1 VNKVNILQIGPY
13 PEWDME
19 ALTKNFILHPY
30 YAAEDKSAFIARCAD
45 SIRGVAT
52 RGDRGLSRKLI
63 EALPHL
69 EIIAVYGVG
78 YDAVDLDAARERNIR
93 VTNTPDVLTK
103 DVADFGVTMMLAASR
118 GIIGGED
125 WVRSG
130 DWAEKG
136 MYPLKT
142 RVFGKRVGILG
153 LGRIGFEVAKRC
165 TAFEMDIAYSDLE
178 MKEGADQWSYIK
190 DPQALAYRSDYLFV
204 TTTGGAATKHIV
216 NKNVIEALG
225 PDGMLINISR
235 ASNIDEEALLTALE
249 NRTLG
254 YAALD
259 VFEDEPDL
267 NSRFLEIDNVM
278 LQPHQAS
285 GTVDTRKAMGRL
297 VRENLEAY
305 FSGRE
310 PLTPVI

>member
-1 VNKVNILQIGPY
+1 MNKVNILQIGPY
-13 PEWDME
+13 PDWDVE
-19 ALTKNFILHPY
+19 ALSKNFILHAY
-30 YAAEDKSAFIARCAD
+30 YAAEDKSAFISQCAD

-52 RGDRGLSRKLI
+52 RGDRGLSRELI

-103 DVADFGVTMMLAASR
+103 DVADFGVAMMLAASR
-118 GIIGGED
+118 GIIGGEN

-130 DWAEKG
+130 DWSQKG

-142 RVFGKRVGILG
+142 RVFGKRLGILG
-153 LGRIGFEVAKRC
+153 LGRIGSEVAKRC
-165 TAFEMDIAYSDLE
+165 AAFEMDIAYSDLE
-178 MKEGADQWSYIK
+178 VKEGADDWTYIK
-190 DPQALAYRSDYLFV
+190 DPRALAERSDYLFV
-204 TTTGGAATKHIV
+204 TTTGGAATRHIV
-216 NKNVIEALG
+216 DENVIEALG
-225 PDGMLINISR
+225 PEGMLINISR
-235 ASNIDEEALLTALE
+235 ASTIDENALLKALE
-249 NRTLG
+249 NKTLG

-259 VFEDEPDL
+259 VFEGEPRLDP
-267 NSRFLEIDNVM
+267 RFLELDNVL

-285 GTVDTRKAMGRL
+285 ATVDTRKEMGRL

-305 FSGRE
+305 FSGRQL
-310 PLTPVI
+310 LTPVI

>member
-1 VNKVNILQIGPY
+1 MDKVNVLQIGSY

-19 ALTKNFILHPY
+19 ALEKNFILHPY
-30 YAAEDKSAFIARCAD
+30 FTADDKDAFIAECSD
-45 SIRGVAT
+45 TVRGVAT
-52 RGDRGLSRKLI
+52 RGDLGLSRKLI

-69 EIIAVYGVG
+69 EIISVYGVG

-103 DVADFGVTMMLAASR
+103 DVADFGVAMMLAASR
-118 GIIGGED
+118 GIIGAEN

-130 DWAEKG
+130 DWVQKG

-153 LGRIGFEVAKRC
+153 LGRIGCEIARRC
-165 TAFEMDIAYSDLE
+165 TAFEMDIAYSDIE
-178 MKEGADQWSYIK
+178 TKEFAGEWSYIQ
-190 DPQALAYRSDYLFV
+190 DPRSLAERSDYLFV
-204 TTTGGAATKHIV
+204 TVTGGAATHHIV
-216 NKNVIEALG
+216 NKAVIEALG
-225 PDGMLINISR
+225 PEGMLINVSR
-235 ASNIDEEALLTALE
+235 ASNIDEEALLAALE
-249 NRTLG
+249 NKALG

-259 VFEDEPDL
+259 VFEGEPEL
-267 NSRFLEIDNVM
+267 NPRFLKLDNVM

-305 FSGRE
+305 FSGKE
-310 PLTPVI
+310 LLTPVI

>member
-1 VNKVNILQIGPY
+1 MSKVNILQIGPY
-13 PEWDME
+13 PDWDVE
-19 ALTKNFILHPY
+19 ALSQNFILHPY
-30 YAAEDKSAFIARCAD
+30 YAAEDKRAFIAECAS

-52 RGDRGLSRKLI
+52 RGDRGLSRELM

-130 DWAEKG
+130 AWSTQG
-136 MYPLKT
+136 MYPLKA

-165 TAFEMDIAYSDLE
+165 AAFEMEIAYSDLE
-178 MKEGADQWSYIK
+178 PKEGAEEWSYVR
-190 DPQALAYRSDYLFV
+190 DARDLAERSDFLFV
-204 TTTGGAATKHIV
+204 TTTGGASTKHIV
-216 NKNVIEALG
+216 NNQVIEALG
-225 PDGMLINISR
+225 SEGMLINISR
-235 ASNIDEEALLTALE
+235 ASTIDEEALLNALE
-249 NRTLG
+249 DKTLG

-259 VFEDEPDL
+259 VFEGEPEI
-267 NSRFLEIDNVM
+267 NPRFLELDNVL

-285 GTVDTRKAMGRL
+285 GTVETRKAMGRL
-297 VRENLEAY
+297 VRENLEAH

-310 PLTPVI
+310 LVTPVI

>member
-1 VNKVNILQIGPY
+1 MDKVNILQIGPY
-13 PEWDME
+13 PDWDMK
-19 ALTKNFILHPY
+19 ALAQNFILHPY
-30 YAAEDKSAFIARCAD
+30 FTAKNKATFVAGCAS

-52 RGDRGLSRKLI
+52 RGDLGLSRELI

-103 DVADFGVTMMLAASR
+103 DVADFGVAMMLAASR

-130 DWAEKG
+130 NWSTQG

-142 RVFGKRVGILG
+142 RVFGKRVGVLG
-153 LGRIGFEVAKRC
+153 LGRIGYQVAKRC
-165 TAFEMDIAYSDLE
+165 AAFEMDIAYSDLE
-178 MKEGADQWSYIK
+178 VKECANEWSYIQ
-190 DPQALAYRSDYLFV
+190 DPRSLAEHSDYLFV
-204 TTTGGAATKHIV
+204 TTTGGPSTKHIV
-216 NKNVIEALG
+216 NKTVIEALG
-225 PDGMLINISR
+225 AEGMLINISR
-235 ASNIDEEALLTALE
+235 ASNIDENALLTALE
-249 NRTLG
+249 NKTLG

-259 VFEDEPDL
+259 VFDGEPNL
-267 NSRFLEIDNVM
+267 NSRFFELDNVM

-297 VRENLEAY
+297 VRENLDAY

-310 PLTPVI
+310 LLTPVD

>member
-1 VNKVNILQIGPY
+1 MSKVNILQIGPY
-13 PEWDME
+13 PDWDVE
-19 ALTKNFILHPY
+19 ALSQNFILHPY
-30 YAAEDKSAFIARCAD
+30 YAAEDKRAFIAECAS

-52 RGDRGLSRKLI
+52 RGDRGLSRELM
-63 EALPHL
+63 ESLPHL

-103 DVADFGVTMMLAASR
+103 DVADFGVAMMLAASR
-118 GIIGGED
+118 GIIGGEN

-130 DWAEKG
+130 DWSKKG

-153 LGRIGFEVAKRC
+153 LGRIGSAVATRC
-165 TAFEMDIAYSDLE
+165 AAFEMDIAYSDLE
-178 MKEGADQWSYIK
+178 AKEGADEWTYVK
-190 DPQALAYRSDYLFV
+190 DPRALAERSDYLFV

-216 NKNVIEALG
+216 NEEVIGALG
-225 PDGMLINISR
+225 PEGMLINISR
-235 ASNIDEEALLTALE
+235 ASNIDEQALLKALE
-249 NRTLG
+249 DKSLG
-254 YAALD
+254 YAAVD
-259 VFEDEPDL
+259 VFEGEPKL
-267 NSRFLEIDNVM
+267 NPRFLELDNVM

-285 GTVDTRKAMGRL
+285 GTVETRKEMGRL

-305 FSGRE
+305 FGGRE
-310 PLTPVI
+310 LLTPVI

>member
-1 VNKVNILQIGPY
+1 VNKVNILQIGAY
-13 PEWDME
+13 PDWDMD
-19 ALTKNFILHPY
+19 ALGKNFILHPY
-30 YAAEDKSAFIARCAD
+30 FTAEDKDAFIAGCAG

-52 RGDRGLSRKLI
+52 RGDLGLSRKLI

-69 EIIAVYGVG
+69 EIISVYGVG
-78 YDAVDLDAARERNIR
+78 YDGVDLDAARERNIH

-103 DVADFGVTMMLAASR
+103 DVADFGVAMMLAASR
-118 GIIGGED
+118 GIIAAEQ

-130 DWAEKG
+130 DWGQKG

-142 RVFGKRVGILG
+142 RVFGKRVGVLG
-153 LGRIGFEVAKRC
+153 LGRIGYEIAKRC
-165 TAFEMDIAYSDLE
+165 AAFEMDIGYSDLE
-178 MKEGADQWSYIK
+178 TKEYASQWNYIQ
-190 DPQALAYRSDYLFV
+190 DPRALAEHSDYLFV
-204 TTTGGAATKHIV
+204 TATGGAATQHIV
-216 NKNVIEALG
+216 NKAVIEALG
-225 PDGMLINISR
+225 PEGMLLNVSR

-249 NRTLG
+249 NKTLG

-259 VFEDEPDL
+259 VFEGEPDL
-267 NSRFLEIDNVM
+267 NPRFLALDNVM

-297 VRENLEAY
+297 VRENLEAH

-310 PLTPVI
+310 LLTPVI

>member
-1 VNKVNILQIGPY
+1 MNKVNILQIGPY
-13 PEWDME
+13 PDWDVE
-19 ALTKNFILHPY
+19 ALSKNFILHPY
-30 YAAEDKSAFIARCAD
+30 YAAQDKDGFIAECAD

-52 RGDRGLSRKLI
+52 RGDRGLSREVM

-78 YDAVDLDAARERNIR
+78 YDAVDLDAARNRNIR

-103 DVADFGVTMMLAASR
+103 DVADFGVAMMLAASR
-118 GIIGGED
+118 GIIGGET

-130 DWAEKG
+130 EWAKKG

-153 LGRIGFEVAKRC
+153 LGRIGSEVARRC
-165 TAFEMDIAYSDLE
+165 AAFEMDIAYADLE
-178 MKEGADQWSYIK
+178 TKEGADEWSYIK
-190 DPQALAYRSDYLFV
+190 DPRALAERSDYLFV
-204 TTTGGAATKHIV
+204 TATGGAATKHIV
-216 NKNVIEALG
+216 NKEVLTALG
-225 PDGMLINISR
+225 PEGMLINISR
-235 ASNIDEEALLTALE
+235 ASNIDEEALLKALE
-249 NRTLG
+249 DKTLG

-259 VFEDEPDL
+259 VFEGEPSLDP
-267 NSRFLEIDNVM
+267 RFFELDNVM

-285 GTVDTRKAMGRL
+285 GTVDTRKEMGRL

-310 PLTPVI
+310 LLTPVI

>member
-1 VNKVNILQIGPY
+1 MEKVNILQVGPY
-13 PEWDME
+13 PDWDLE
-19 ALTKNFILHPY
+19 ALAKNFILHPY
-30 YAAEDKSAFIARCAD
+30 YSAEDKDAFVAGCAGI
-45 SIRGVAT
+45 IRGAAT
-52 RGDRGLSRKLI
+52 RGDLGLSRKLI

-103 DVADFGVTMMLAASR
+103 DVADFGIAMMLAASR
-118 GIIGGED
+118 GIIGGEA

-130 DWAEKG
+130 DWLRRGK
-136 MYPLKT
+136 YPLQT
-142 RVFGKRVGILG
+142 RVFGKRAGILG
-153 LGRIGFEVAKRC
+153 LGRIGFEVAKC
-165 TAFEMDIAYSDLE
+165 CAAFEMEIAYSDLE
-178 MKEGADQWSYIK
+178 IKESAAEWDYIK
-190 DPQALAYRSDYLFV
+190 DPRALAERSDYLFV

-216 NKNVIEALG
+216 NKAVIEALG
-225 PDGMLINISR
+225 PEGMLINISR

-249 NRTLG
+249 NKKLG

-259 VFEDEPDL
+259 VFAGEPNL
-267 NSRFLEIDNVM
+267 NSRFLELDNVM

-285 GTVDTRKAMGRL
+285 GTVETRKAMGRL

-305 FSGRE
+305 FDGRE
-310 PLTPVI
+310 LLTPVI

>member
-1 VNKVNILQIGPY
+1 MDKVNILQIGPY
-13 PEWDME
+13 PDWDMK
-19 ALTKNFILHPY
+19 ALAQNFILHPY
-30 YAAEDKSAFIARCAD
+30 FTAKNKATFVAGCAS

-52 RGDRGLSRKLI
+52 RGDLGLSRELI

-103 DVADFGVTMMLAASR
+103 DVADFGVAMMLAASR

-130 DWAEKG
+130 NWSTQG

-142 RVFGKRVGILG
+142 RVFGKRVGVLG
-153 LGRIGFEVAKRC
+153 LGRIGYQVAKRC
-165 TAFEMDIAYSDLE
+165 AAFEMDIAYSDLE
-178 MKEGADQWSYIK
+178 VKECANEWSYIQ
-190 DPQALAYRSDYLFV
+190 DPRSLAEHSDYLFV
-204 TTTGGAATKHIV
+204 TTTGGPSTKHIV
-216 NKNVIEALG
+216 NKTVIEALG
-225 PDGMLINISR
+225 AEGMLINISR
-235 ASNIDEEALLTALE
+235 ASNIDENALLTALE
-249 NRTLG
+249 NKTLG

-259 VFEDEPDL
+259 VFDGEPNL
-267 NSRFLEIDNVM
+267 NSRFFELDNVM

-310 PLTPVI
+310 LLTPVD

>member
-1 VNKVNILQIGPY
+1 MTKVNILQIGPY
-13 PEWDME
+13 PDWDVE
-19 ALTKNFILHPY
+19 ALSKNFILHPY
-30 YAAEDKSAFIARCAD
+30 YAAEDKETFISECSE

-52 RGDRGLSRKLI
+52 RGDRGLSRKLM

-103 DVADFGVTMMLAASR
+103 DVADFGVAMMLAASR

-130 DWAEKG
+130 DWSEKG

-153 LGRIGFEVAKRC
+153 LGRIGYEVAKRC
-165 TAFEMDIAYSDLE
+165 AAFDMDIAYSDLE
-178 MKEGADQWSYIK
+178 TKEGADEWHYIK
-190 DPQALAYRSDYLFV
+190 DPRSLADRSDYLFV
-204 TTTGGAATKHIV
+204 TATGGAATKHIV
-216 NKNVIEALG
+216 NEAVIEALG
-225 PDGMLINISR
+225 SEGMLINISR
-235 ASNIDEEALLTALE
+235 ASNLDENALLKALE
-249 NRTLG
+249 DKTLG

-259 VFEDEPDL
+259 VFEGEPNL
-267 NSRFLEIDNVM
+267 NPRFLELDNVM

-285 GTVDTRKAMGRL
+285 ATVDTRKAMGRL

-305 FSGRE
+305 FNGRE
-310 PLTPVI
+310 LLTPVI

>member
-1 VNKVNILQIGPY
+1 MNKVNILQIGPY
-13 PEWDME
+13 PEWDVE
-19 ALTKNFILHPY
+19 ALSKNFILHPY
-30 YAAEDKSAFIARCAD
+30 YAAEDKEEYVAGCAT

-52 RGDRGLSRKLI
+52 RGNLGLSRELM
-63 EALPHL
+63 EALPNL

-103 DVADFGVTMMLAASR
+103 DVADFGVAMMLAASR

-130 DWAEKG
+130 DWSKKG
-136 MYPLKT
+136 MYPLKN
-142 RVFGKRVGILG
+142 RVFGKRAGILG
-153 LGRIGFEVAKRC
+153 LGRIGYEVARRC
-165 TAFEMDIAYSDLE
+165 AAFDMDIAYSDLE
-178 MKEGADQWSYIK
+178 IKEGAEKWRYIK
-190 DPQALAYRSDYLFV
+190 DPRLLAEHSDFLFV

-216 NKNVIEALG
+216 NETVLEALG
-225 PDGMLINISR
+225 PEGMLINISR
-235 ASNIDEEALLTALE
+235 ASTIDEKAMLKALE
-249 NRTLG
+249 DKSLG

-259 VFEDEPDL
+259 VFEGEPGLDP
-267 NSRFLEIDNVM
+267 RFLELDNVL

-285 GTVDTRKAMGRL
+285 GTVDTRKEMGRL

-305 FSGRE
+305 FSGRQL
-310 PLTPVI
+310 LTPVI

>member
-1 VNKVNILQIGPY
+1 MDKVNILQIGPY
-13 PEWDME
+13 PSWDME
-19 ALTKNFILHPY
+19 ALEKNFILHPY
-30 YAAEDKSAFIARCAD
+30 FTAVDKGAFIAGCAD
-45 SIRGVAT
+45 RIRGVAT
-52 RGDRGLSRKLI
+52 RGDLGLNRELI

-69 EIIAVYGVG
+69 EIISVYGVG

-103 DVADFGVTMMLAASR
+103 DVADFGIAMMLAASR
-118 GIIGGED
+118 GIIGAED

-130 DWAEKG
+130 NWAQKG
-136 MYPLKT
+136 MYPLMT

-153 LGRIGFEVAKRC
+153 LGRIGHEIAKRC
-165 TAFEMDIAYSDLE
+165 IAFEMDIAYSDIE
-178 MKEGADQWSYIK
+178 PKEFINDFKYIK
-190 DPQALAYRSDYLFV
+190 DPRALAERSDYLFV
-204 TTTGGAATKHIV
+204 TVTGGPATKHIV
-216 NKNVIEALG
+216 DKAVIEALG
-225 PDGMLINISR
+225 PEGMLLNVSR
-235 ASNIDEEALLTALE
+235 ASNIDEEALLVALE
-249 NRTLG
+249 NKALG

-259 VFEDEPDL
+259 VFEGEPDL
-267 NSRFLEIDNVM
+267 NPRFLELDNIM

-310 PLTPVI
+310 LITPVI

>member
-1 VNKVNILQIGPY
+1 MDKVNILQIGPY
-13 PEWDME
+13 PDWDVE
-19 ALTKNFILHPY
+19 ALSKNFILHPY
-30 YAAEDKSAFIARCAD
+30 YAAEDKEAFISGCAD

-52 RGDRGLSRKLI
+52 RGDRGLSRELM

-103 DVADFGVTMMLAASR
+103 DVADFGVAMMLAASR
-118 GIIGGED
+118 GIVGGED

-130 DWAEKG
+130 DWSQKG

-153 LGRIGFEVAKRC
+153 LGRIGCEVAKRC
-165 TAFEMDIAYSDLE
+165 AALEMDIAYSDLE
-178 MKEGADQWSYIK
+178 TKEGADEWRYIK
-190 DPQALAYRSDYLFV
+190 DPQALADRSDYLFV

-216 NKNVIEALG
+216 NQAVIEALG
-225 PDGMLINISR
+225 PEGMLINISR
-235 ASNIDEEALLTALE
+235 ASNIDEHALLKALE
-249 NRTLG
+249 DKTLG

-259 VFEDEPDL
+259 VFEGEPNL
-267 NSRFLEIDNVM
+267 NPRFLKLDNVL

-285 GTVDTRKAMGRL
+285 ATVDTRKEMGRL

-310 PLTPVI
+310 LLTPVI

>member
-1 VNKVNILQIGPY
+1 MDKVNILQIGAY
-13 PEWDME
+13 PDWDMV
-19 ALTKNFILHPY
+19 ALEKNFILHPY
-30 YAAEDKSAFIARCAD
+30 FTAENKDAFIAGCSD
-45 SIRGVAT
+45 IIRGVAS
-52 RGDRGLSRKLI
+52 RGDLSVNRELI

-69 EIIAVYGVG
+69 EIISVYGVG
-78 YDAVDLDAARERNIR
+78 YDGVDLDAARERNIR

-103 DVADFGVTMMLAASR
+103 DVADFGVAMMLAASR
-118 GIIGGED
+118 GVVGAEG

-130 DWAEKG
+130 DWAKNG

-153 LGRIGFEVAKRC
+153 LGRIGSEIAKRC
-165 TAFEMDIAYSDLE
+165 AAFEMNIAYSDIE
-178 MKEGADQWSYIK
+178 AKEFAGEWTYIQ
-190 DPQALAYRSDYLFV
+190 DPRSLAERSDYLFV
-204 TTTGGAATKHIV
+204 TVTGGAATHHIV
-216 NKNVIEALG
+216 NGEVIEALG
-225 PDGMLINISR
+225 PEGMLLNVSR
-235 ASNIDEEALLTALE
+235 ASNIDEEALITALE
-249 NRTLG
+249 NKTLG

-259 VFEDEPDL
+259 VFEGEPEL
-267 NSRFLEIDNVM
+267 NPRFLHLDNVL

-310 PLTPVI
+310 LLTPVI